1 MTKFSSLSVNTWQ
14 QFEKIDIEF
23 HHRLTVLTGANGS
36 GKTTLLRLLAQHK
49 GWPIQQVSTPVK
61 NKSTGMVEFF
71 TRLFKGVDKNKET
84 NEVGKISYS
93 QGSAATLRIPT
104 HNQATYQI
112 EIQGQQHINCL
123 FVPSHRQVFRYEAL
137 QNLPIAKKTEQIA
150 FDEVHSLSI
159 QRYQGAGTQS
169 ASFFMKNA
177 LIGWAIQGHGVHDG
191 PKAIMISDESQ
202 KQAYKGF
209 QEVLRKLLPKSLG
222 FEEFEIRNMEIVFI
236 CNHGQDEFLLETASG
251 GVSAIIDL
259 AWQLYM
265 FSRANAGGFTV
276 VLDEAENHLHPSM
289 QREFLPNLLKTFPEA
304 NFIVSTHSPLIVGS
318 VREANVYVLKYND
331 GKKVVSE
338 KLDLADKTRN
348 ALEILDEVLGVTTTL
363 PIWVETELAS
373 ILKDVSKNGITENSF
388 SEIRKR
394 LHAIGMEHLMPEA
407 ISKLL

>member
-1 MTKFSSLSVNTWQ
+1 MTKFSSLFVHTWQ

-23 HHRLTVLTGANGS
+23 HPRLTVLTGANGS
-36 GKTTLLRLLAQHK
+36 GKTTLLRLLAQHR
-49 GWPIQQVSTPVK
+49 GWPIQQVATPVK
-61 NKSTGMVEFF
+61 NKSTGVVDFF
-71 TRLFKGVDKNKET
+71 TRFFKGVDKSKET
-84 NEVGKISYS
+84 NVVGKISYS
-93 QGSAATLRIPT
+93 TGNAANLNLPSS
-104 HNQATYQI
+104 NQATYQI
-112 EIQGQQHINCL
+112 EIQGQLHINCL
-123 FVPSHRQVFRYEAL
+123 FVPSHRQVFRYEPL
-137 QNLPIAKKTEQIA
+137 QHLPIAKKTEQNA

-159 QRYQGAGTQS
+159 QRYQGGVTQS

-191 PKAIMISDESQ
+191 SKAIMTSDENQ
-202 KQAYKGF
+202 KKAYTGF

-222 FEEFEIRNMEIVFI
+222 FEEFEIRNMEIVFV

-289 QREFLPNLLKTFPEA
+289 QREFLPNLLQTFPEA
-304 NFIVSTHSPLIVGS
+304 TFIVSTHSPLIVGS

-363 PIWVETELAS
+363 PVWVETELAS

-388 SEIRKR
+388 SELRTR
-394 LHAIGMEHLMPEA
+394 LHAIGMGHLMPEA